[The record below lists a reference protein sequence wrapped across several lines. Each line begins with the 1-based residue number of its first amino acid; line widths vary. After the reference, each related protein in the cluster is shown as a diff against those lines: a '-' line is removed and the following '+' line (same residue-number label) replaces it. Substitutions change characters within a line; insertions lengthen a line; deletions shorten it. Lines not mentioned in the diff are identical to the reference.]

1 MFYPALI
8 VKNYFVKGRLNE
20 YSPFLTQD
28 LFSPFFT
35 QENFKQPA
43 NAERPKST
51 HPTVQ
56 CTQDISE
63 VNTDTI

>member
-28 LFSPFFT
+28 IFFKLIIPFFYLG
-35 QENFKQPA
+35 EL
-43 NAERPKST
+43 
-51 HPTVQ
+51 
-56 CTQDISE
+56 
-63 VNTDTI
+63 